1 MPEPP
6 RQAPADP
13 QTDSQNYRAPR
24 GPSRPC
30 SCLAYLLLLFSELV
44 FPKLFIKPPRGKEQS
59 GRRSRFFKRL
69 QRAARRSAGASE
81 RDPLAKFP
89 RVRRSA
95 PTRASA
101 VPPGL
106 AASRPEHIFRPS
118 VLNAKNYRDKFI
130 LFDDMTFINDF

>member
-30 SCLAYLLLLFSELV
+30 SCLAHLLLLFSELV
-44 FPKLFIKPPRGKEQS
+44 FPKLFVKPPRGKGQS
-59 GRRSRFFKRL
+59 GRRSRFFECR
-69 QRAARRSAGASE
+69 QRGARRSAGASE
-81 RDPLAKFP
+81 RDPFP

-130 LFDDMTFINDF
+130 LF